1 MPSVYEHLFQNDS
14 EPSLEPSC
22 LNSTLLAVTAGGV
35 TSYVNAEHIDV
46 LKVQCMIVN
55 SDVHQLLT
63 VANKHN
69 DG

>member
-1 MPSVYEHLFQNDS
+1 M
-14 EPSLEPSC
+14 
-22 LNSTLLAVTAGGV
+22 
-35 TSYVNAEHIDV
+35 NAEHVDV

-63 VANKHN
+63 VANKYN

>member
-1 MPSVYEHLFQNDS
+1 MT

-35 TSYVNAEHIDV
+35 HVNAEHIDV

-63 VANKHN
+63 IANKHN

>member
-1 MPSVYEHLFQNDS
+1 M
-14 EPSLEPSC
+14 
-22 LNSTLLAVTAGGV
+22 
-35 TSYVNAEHIDV
+35 NAEHIDV
-46 LKVQCMIVN
+46 LKVQRMIVN

>member
-1 MPSVYEHLFQNDS
+1 MYLKVG
-14 EPSLEPSC
+14 PSLDHH
-22 LNSTLLAVTAGGV
+22 
-35 TSYVNAEHIDV
+35 VNAEHIDV
-46 LKVQCMIVN
+46 LKVQYMIVN